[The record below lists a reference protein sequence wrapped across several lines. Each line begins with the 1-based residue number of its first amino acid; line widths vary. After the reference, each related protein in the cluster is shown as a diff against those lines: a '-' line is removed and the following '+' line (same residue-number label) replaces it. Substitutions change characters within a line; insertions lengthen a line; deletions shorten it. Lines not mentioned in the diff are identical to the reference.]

1 MNIEGYKEYWVRITD
16 MTALLRCASFGL
28 ASVRVPVV
36 KVRDYG
42 NDDRLIVVG
51 SVFRE
56 FSFNRELF
64 LLRRHTKVLSLE
76 EALEF
81 NIRDEARKTNLCI
94 DCIVSDIPQALKIS
108 DRVSKAQVLKS
119 PLYVSESSS
128 CVSGSGAEP
137 GKLTGEFCN
146 SGRTD
151 TDACSEEDSDKHE
164 EMGTSG
170 SGETETGDSREG
182 EGCTMDECAKE
193 GFTRPD
199 NYHGSFVASVDLG
212 ATREMRQKNVGSD
225 IARYIKGAEEEIA
238 SRDMK
243 IVEDY
248 WSDQIN
254 SLKNNPAFAEGK
266 QMLPDEIDLYNF
278 FEKWG
283 GRASCVFGDFRFTPE
298 GPRYDYNCRSLQ
310 FYLSLYSNCSQIK
323 YYIGLNR
330 YYSIKFEDRG
340 VFLVSEKRYNE
351 LKAKKGK

>member
-1 MNIEGYKEYWVRITD
+1 MKNVDRRIQIMNIEGYKEYKEYWVRITD

-28 ASVRVPVV
+28 ASIRVPVV
-36 KVRDYG
+36 KVRDSG

-56 FSFNRELF
+56 ADFSCELF

-108 DRVSKAQVLKS
+108 GRVSKTQVPES
-119 PLYVSESSS
+119 PLHVSESSS
-128 CVSGSGAEP
+128 CVSGS
-137 GKLTGEFCN
+137 
-146 SGRTD
+146 
-151 TDACSEEDSDKHE
+151 
-164 EMGTSG
+164 
-170 SGETETGDSREG
+170 
-182 EGCTMDECAKE
+182 
-193 GFTRPD
+193 
-199 NYHGSFVASVDLG
+199 
-212 ATREMRQKNVGSD
+212 
-225 IARYIKGAEEEIA
+225 GAEEEIA

-254 SLKNNPAFAEGK
+254 SLKNKPAFAEGK

-278 FEKWG
+278 FETWR
-283 GRASCVFGDFRFTPE
+283 GRAYCVFGDFRFTPV

-310 FYLSLYSNCSQIK
+310 FYLSLYSHCSQIK

-330 YYSIKFEDRG
+330 YYSIKFKDRG